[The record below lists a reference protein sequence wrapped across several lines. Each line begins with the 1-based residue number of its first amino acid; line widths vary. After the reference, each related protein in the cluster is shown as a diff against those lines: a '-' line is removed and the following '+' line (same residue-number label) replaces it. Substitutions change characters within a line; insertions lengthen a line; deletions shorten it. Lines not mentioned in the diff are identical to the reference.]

1 MFKTLLGSSR
11 KRTARLDPS
20 TPSSNPIADPRSA
33 LQSQLPDAT
42 SEELDLVLAA
52 RANTMTS
59 PERIIGLVR
68 AIDYVV
74 RSGIR
79 GDFVECGVWR
89 GGSMFVA
96 ARALLERKAADQHFA
111 ERNLWLY
118 DTFEGMSEP
127 TAADVDLQGQA
138 AEHLLRVHSPEDR
151 NGVWCLSRLEEVQ
164 RTMAMST
171 FPSERIRFVQGKVED
186 TLPQTRPESIAL
198 LRLDTDWYESTR
210 CELEFLFPLLAPGGV
225 LIVDDY
231 GHWQGCRQ
239 AVDDY
244 FAATGQLIHLA
255 RMDYTGR
262 IGIKLGS
269 LSKQN

>member
-1 MFKTLLGSSR
+1 M
-11 KRTARLDPS
+11 
-20 TPSSNPIADPRSA
+20 
-33 LQSQLPDAT
+33 
-42 SEELDLVLAA
+42 
-52 RANTMTS
+52 
-59 PERIIGLVR
+59 
-68 AIDYVV
+68 
-74 RSGIR
+74 
-79 GDFVECGVWR
+79 
-89 GGSMFVA
+89 
-96 ARALLERKAADQHFA
+96 
-111 ERNLWLY
+111 
-118 DTFEGMSEP
+118 
-127 TAADVDLQGQA
+127 
-138 AEHLLRVHSPEDR
+138 
-151 NGVWCLSRLEEVQ
+151 EEVQ
-164 RTMAMST
+164 WTMAMST
-171 FPSERIRFVQGKVED
+171 FPNEQIRFVQGKVEE

-269 LSKQN
+269 FPQQH